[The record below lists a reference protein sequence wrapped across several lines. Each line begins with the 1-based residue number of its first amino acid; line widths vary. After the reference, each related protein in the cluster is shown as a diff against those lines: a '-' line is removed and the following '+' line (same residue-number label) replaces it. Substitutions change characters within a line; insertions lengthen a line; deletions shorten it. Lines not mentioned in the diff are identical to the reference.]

1 MSPVLQIFSE
11 LHLPHWLIIAGSAL
25 VALGVV
31 GLLIQ
36 RIRAPTSEQYEDPES
51 IDKEIAENLHRAELS
66 APKIDSERGRADD
79 PLFKP
84 RRHAPDFGGSKPR
97 NGPDG

>member
-11 LHLPHWLIIAGSAL
+11 LHLPHWLVIAGSAL

-36 RIRAPTSEQYEDPES
+36 RIRAPTSEQYEVPES
-51 IDKEIAENLHRAELS
+51 IDQEIAESLHRAELS
-66 APKIDSERGRADD
+66 ASKIDSERGRPDD

-97 NGPDG
+97 NGLNG